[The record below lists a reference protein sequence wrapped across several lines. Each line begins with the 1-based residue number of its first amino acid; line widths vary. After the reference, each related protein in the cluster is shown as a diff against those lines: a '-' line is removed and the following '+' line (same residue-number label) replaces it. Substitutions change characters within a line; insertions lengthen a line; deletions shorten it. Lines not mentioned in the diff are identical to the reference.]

1 MLSEASRPYITAS
14 VPILREHGIAIT
26 TAFYRNL
33 FIEFPELKNLFNM
46 GNQAQG
52 LQQQSLA
59 SAVFAYAA
67 NIDNTEVLAPVIS
80 RIVHKHV
87 SLGIVAE
94 HYPIVGRHLLG
105 AIKEILGDAATEPLI
120 DAWAEAYG
128 LLADALIAAEKE
140 LYSGA
145 GILAGDLTKLKV
157 INIKQESKFVKSF
170 ELISQNGE
178 KLPTFK
184 PGQYISVAVDFEDGS
199 RQFRQYSLSD
209 SPSKS
214 HYRISVKREPED
226 VNTPKGQVS
235 NWLHQHIKVGDALQ
249 ASHPFGDFNPEVE
262 HDETILMVSGGIGI
276 TPMIATLN
284 HLAVTNPQQ
293 NVLFLHSAICKNQ
306 HSHVQDIEQA
316 LITMPNL
323 TVTIFYKDLS
333 DEDISHGTVQQG
345 TLQFENIK
353 LTDVNKTKA
362 YICGPAGFMKKVWVE
377 LLDIGV
383 AEGNLYREVFG
394 PDLLGNL
401 TK

>member
-14 VPILREHGIAIT
+14 VPVLREHGLAIT
-26 TAFYRNL
+26 TAFYRNM
-33 FIEFPELKNLFNM
+33 FIEFPEFKNLFNM

-128 LLADALIAAEKE
+128 LLADALIATEKALYNQAE
-140 LYSGA
+140 LVPGS
-145 GILAGDLTKLKV
+145 LTKFKV
-157 INIKQESKFVKSF
+157 VNIKQESELVKSF
-170 ELISQNGE
+170 ELLPLNGE
-178 KLPTFK
+178 MLPTFK
-184 PGQYISVAVDFEDGS
+184 PGQYISVAVDFDDGS

-214 HYRISVKREPED
+214 YYRISVKREPAG
-226 VNTPKGQVS
+226 VITPKGQVS
-235 NWLHQHIKVGDALQ
+235 NWLHQNILVGDTLQ

-262 HDETILMVSGGIGI
+262 PDETILMVSGGIGI

-284 HLAVTNPQQ
+284 HLAETNPEQ
-293 NVLFLHSAICKNQ
+293 NVIFLHAANCKSQ

-316 LITMPNL
+316 LTVMPNL
-323 TVTIFYKDLS
+323 TVTTFYKDILV
-333 DEDISHGTVQQG
+333 EDTNHGAVHQG
-345 TLQFENIK
+345 ELQIK
-353 LTDVNKTKA
+353 NLKLLDVTKTKA
-362 YICGPAGFMKKVWVE
+362 FICGPDVFMKKVWVD
-377 LLDIGV
+377 LLDIGIT
-383 AEGNLYREVFG
+383 ERNLYREVFG

>member
-1 MLSEASRPYITAS
+1 MLSEASRPYIAAS
-14 VPILREHGIAIT
+14 VPVLREHGIAIT
-26 TAFYRNL
+26 TAFYHNL
-33 FIEFPELKNLFNM
+33 FIEFPALKNLFNM

-128 LLADALIAAEKE
+128 LLADALIATEKA

-145 GILAGDLTKLKV
+145 GIVAGDLMKLKV
-157 INIKQESKFVKSF
+157 INIKQESEFVKSF
-170 ELISQNGE
+170 ELIAQNGE
-178 KLPTFK
+178 KLPSFK
-184 PGQYISVAVDFEDGS
+184 PGQYISVAVDFENGA

-209 SPSKS
+209 SPAKS
-214 HYRISVKREPED
+214 HYRISVKREPEAVD
-226 VNTPKGQVS
+226 TPKGQVS
-235 NWLHQHIKVGDALQ
+235 NWLHQHTKVGDMLQ
-249 ASHPFGDFNPEVE
+249 ASHPFGDFNPGVE
-262 HDETILMVSGGIGI
+262 HDETILLVSGGIGV

-284 HLAVTNPQQ
+284 HLAETNPQQ
-293 NVLFLHSAICKNQ
+293 NVIFLHAANCKDQ
-306 HSHVQDIEQA
+306 HSHMHDVEQA

-323 TVTIFYKDLS
+323 TVTTFYKDLS
-333 DEDISHGTVQQG
+333 EEDVSFGAIHQG
-345 TLQFENIK
+345 TLQLETLK
-353 LTDVNKTKA
+353 LINVKKTKA
-362 YICGPAGFMKKVWVE
+362 YICGPDGFMKKVWLE
-377 LLDIGV
+377 LLDLGV
-383 AEGNLYREVFG
+383 AERNLNREVFG
-394 PDLLGNL
+394 PDLLSNL
-401 TK
+401 TN